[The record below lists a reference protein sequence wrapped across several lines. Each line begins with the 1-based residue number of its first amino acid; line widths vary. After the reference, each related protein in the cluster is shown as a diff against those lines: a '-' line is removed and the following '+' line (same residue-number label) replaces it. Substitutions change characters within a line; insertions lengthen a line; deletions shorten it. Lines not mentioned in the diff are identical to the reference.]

1 MASTPATA
9 STTGRSSIIGQIGVP
24 AAVVGIVLMMV
35 VPLPSPILDLLLV
48 CNMSAAVLVLLISL
62 YVEKPLDFSVFPSML
77 LIATL
82 FRLAL
87 NVSST
92 RLVLLNGY
100 AGKVIESFGNFV
112 IGGSVV
118 VGLVVFLILVVI
130 QFIVITNGAGRV
142 AEVGAR
148 FTLDAMPGKQ
158 MAIDADLNS
167 GLITEDEAR
176 ERRAEIASEADF
188 YGAMD
193 GASKFVKGD
202 AIAGVI
208 ITIINLIGGFVI
220 GTMQRGMS
228 FGDAASN
235 YSLLTVGDGLASQI
249 PALLISIAS
258 GLIVTRTAG
267 GDVGSSMLFQFSQH
281 AHALR
286 VGAGSIG
293 VLALIPGLPK
303 IPFLVV
309 AGILWFAAGRSTSRA
324 AAVAEQAELAAEAE
338 AAAPSGD
345 PTDELLDE
353 MRVDPLELE
362 IAYGLMDLVDKSRG
376 GDLLDRVKSLR
387 RKIALELGVVIPPV
401 RTRDNIDLQPHEYV
415 IRVHRAEVARGDAPT
430 GHVLVLGQR
439 PADVPGTDTID
450 PVFGMEASWVPA
462 EFGPQA
468 ELAGLTVVDR
478 ASVLTAHLAE
488 VVRSHAGDLL
498 SRQDVK
504 ALFETVRQS
513 DPVVTEEAQTAG
525 ITLAEVQTVLERLLD
540 EQVAIRDLVR
550 ILEVMTERA
559 RVTRDT
565 SQLVESVRQALGP
578 AITSGLAPD
587 GVLPVITLD
596 PLVEQ
601 ALADAVRP
609 SDDGPLLDVDPSIL
623 ERVVDAITRSVHD
636 AEQQGRTPAVL
647 VSARVR
653 GPLRRLLRT
662 AHRDLAVVAYP
673 ELARNLRLE
682 TMGVIDLAQPASV

>member
-1 MASTPATA
+1 M
-9 STTGRSSIIGQIGVP
+9 SSSRLGQIGVP
-24 AAVVGIVLMMV
+24 AAVVGVVLMMV
-35 VPLPSPILDLLLV
+35 VPLPAPLLDVLLV

-62 YVEKPLDFSVFPSML
+62 YVDKPLDFSSFPSML

-92 RLVLLNGY
+92 RLVLLDGY

-158 MAIDADLNS
+158 MAIDADLNA
-167 GLITEDEAR
+167 GLITESEAR
-176 ERRAEIASEADF
+176 ARRSEIAEEADF

-202 AIAGVI
+202 AIAGVV
-208 ITIINLIGGFVI
+208 ITIINLIGGFLV

-228 FGDAASN
+228 FSEAATTF
-235 YSLLTVGDGLASQI
+235 SLLTVGDGLASQI

-267 GDVGSSMLFQFSQH
+267 GDVGSTLLHQFSQH
-281 AHALR
+281 AHALK
-286 VGAGSIG
+286 VGAGCLG
-293 VLALIPGLPK
+293 VLALVPGLPK
-303 IPFLVV
+303 VPFLAV
-309 AGILWFAAGRSTSRA
+309 AAVLWFAAGRTDARTRDA
-324 AAVAEQAELAAEAE
+324 EAVAEAERAVE
-338 AAAPSGD
+338 AAPNAGD
-345 PTDELLDE
+345 PTEELLEE

-362 IAYGLMDLVDKSRG
+362 IAYGLMDLVDPARG

-387 RKIALELGVVIPPV
+387 RKIALELGIVIPPV

-415 IRVHRAEVARGDAPT
+415 IRVHRAEVARGEAPP
-430 GHVLVLGQR
+430 GHVLVLGDR
-439 PADVPGTDTID
+439 PPEVPGHDTVD
-450 PVFGMEASWVPA
+450 PVFGMVASWVPA
-462 EFGPQA
+462 EYGPQA
-468 ELAGLTVVDR
+468 ELSGLTVVDR

-488 VVRSHAGDLL
+488 VVRSHAGQLL

-504 ALFETVRQS
+504 ALFETVRRS
-513 DPVVTEEAQTAG
+513 DPVVTEEAQAAG
-525 ITLAEVQTVLERLLD
+525 ITLAEVQSVLERLLD
-540 EQVAIRDLVR
+540 EQVPIRDLVR

-559 RVTRDT
+559 RVTRET
-565 SQLVESVRQALGP
+565 APLVEAVRQALGP
-578 AITSGLAPD
+578 AITSALAPTGD
-587 GVLPVITLD
+587 LPAITLD

-601 ALADAVRP
+601 ALAEAVRP
-609 SDDGPLLDVDPSIL
+609 GEDGPVLDVDPSIL
-623 ERVVDAITRSVHD
+623 ERLVESVSRSVHA
-636 AEQQGRTPAVL
+636 AEEQGRNPVVL

-653 GPLRRLLRT
+653 GPLRRVLRGV
-662 AHRDLAVVAYP
+662 HRDLPVIAYS
-673 ELARNLRLE
+673 ELARNLRLD
-682 TMGVIDLAQPASV
+682 TMGVIDLAQPAAV

>member
-1 MASTPATA
+1 MT
-9 STTGRSSIIGQIGVP
+9 SSRPSSRIGQIGVP

-35 VPLPSPILDLLLV
+35 VPLPAPLLDLLLV
-48 CNMSAAVLVLLISL
+48 CNMSGAVLVLLISL
-62 YVEKPLDFSVFPSML
+62 YVDKPLDFSTFPSML
-77 LIATL
+77 LIATML
-82 FRLAL
+82 RLAL

-92 RLVLLNGY
+92 RLVLLHGY
-100 AGKVIESFGNFV
+100 AGKVIESFGHFV

-158 MAIDADLNS
+158 MAIDADLNA
-167 GLITEDEAR
+167 GLITEKEAR
-176 ERRAEIASEADF
+176 ARRLEIAEEADF

-202 AIAGVI
+202 AIAGVV
-208 ITIINLIGGFVI
+208 ITIINLFGGFVV
-220 GTMQRGMS
+220 GTMQRGLS
-228 FGDAASN
+228 FSEAAST

-267 GDVGSSMLFQFSQH
+267 GDVGSNLLYQFGQH

-286 VGAGSIG
+286 VGAGCLG
-293 VLALIPGLPK
+293 ALALVPGLPK
-303 IPFLVV
+303 VPFVVV
-309 AGILWFAAGRSTSRA
+309 AVALWVAASRTENRA
-324 AAVAEQAELAAEAE
+324 AQLEQEEREAQAAEDTRPA
-338 AAAPSGD
+338 GD
-345 PTDELLDE
+345 PTDELLEE

-362 IAYGLMDLVDKSRG
+362 IAYGLMDLVDKARG
-376 GDLLDRVKSLR
+376 GDLLDRVKALR

-401 RTRDNIDLQPHEYV
+401 RTRDNIDLEPHEYV
-415 IRVHRAEVARGDAPT
+415 IRVHRAEVARGQAPG

-439 PADVPGTDTID
+439 PPDVPGTDTVD
-450 PVFGMEASWVPA
+450 PVFGMQASWVPA
-462 EFGPQA
+462 EYGPQA
-468 ELAGLTVVDR
+468 ELQGLTVVDR

-488 VVRSHAGDLL
+488 VVRAHAGSLL

-504 ALFETVRQS
+504 ALFETVRLS
-513 DPVVTEEAQTAG
+513 DPVVTEEVQAAG
-525 ITLAEVQTVLERLLD
+525 LTLAEVQTVLERLLD
-540 EQVAIRDLVR
+540 EQVAVRDLVR
-550 ILEVMTERA
+550 ILEVMSERA

-565 SQLVESVRQALGP
+565 AQLVEAVREALGP

-587 GVLPVITLD
+587 GVLAVVTLD

-601 ALADAVRP
+601 ALAEAVKLGE
-609 SDDGPLLDVDPSIL
+609 DGPVLDVDPSIL
-623 ERVVDAITRSVHD
+623 ERVVDAVTTTVRA
-636 AEQQGRTPAVL
+636 AEEQGRNPALL

-653 GPLRRLLRT
+653 GPLRRLLRSV
-662 AHRDLAVVAYP
+662 HRELPVLAYP

-682 TMGVIDLAQPASV
+682 TMGVIDLAQPATV

>member
-1 MASTPATA
+1 VT
-9 STTGRSSIIGQIGVP
+9 SSRIGQIGVP

-35 VPLPSPILDLLLV
+35 VPMPAPLLDLLLV

-62 YVEKPLDFSVFPSML
+62 YVDKPLDFSTFPSVL
-77 LIATL
+77 LIATM

-92 RLVLLNGY
+92 RLVLLDGY

-158 MAIDADLNS
+158 MAIDADLNA
-167 GLITEDEAR
+167 GLISETEAR
-176 ERRAEIASEADF
+176 TRRAEIAEEADF

-202 AIAGVI
+202 AIAGVV
-208 ITIINLIGGFVI
+208 ITVINLVGGFVV

-228 FGDAASN
+228 FGEAASTF
-235 YSLLTVGDGLASQI
+235 SLLTVGDGLASQI

-267 GDVGSSMLFQFSQH
+267 GDVGSKLLHQFGQH

-286 VGAGSIG
+286 VGAGCLG
-293 VLALIPGLPK
+293 VLALVPGLPK
-303 IPFLVV
+303 VPFLLVG
-309 AGILWFAAGRSTSRA
+309 ALLWFAAGRTDGRTQRAEELEA
-324 AAVAEQAELAAEAE
+324 AADAE
-338 AAAPSGD
+338 AAPTSD
-345 PTDELLDE
+345 PTEELLEE

-362 IAYGLMDLVDKSRG
+362 IAYGLMDLVDRAKG

-415 IRVHRAEVARGDAPT
+415 IRVHRAEVARGEAPA
-430 GHVLVLGQR
+430 GHVLVLGER
-439 PADVPGTDTID
+439 PADVPGRDTVD
-450 PVFGMEASWVPA
+450 PVFGLPASWVPA
-462 EFGPQA
+462 EYGPQA
-468 ELAGLTVVDR
+468 ELQGLTVVDR

-488 VVRSHAGDLL
+488 VVRSHAGRLL

-504 ALFETVRQS
+504 ALFDTVRQS
-513 DPVVTEEAQTAG
+513 DPVVVEEAQTAG
-525 ITLAEVQTVLERLLD
+525 ITLAEVHTVLERLLD
-540 EQVAIRDLVR
+540 EQVAVRDLVR
-550 ILEVMTERA
+550 ILEVMSERA

-565 SQLVESVRQALGP
+565 AQLVEAVRHALGP
-578 AITSGLAPD
+578 AITSSLAPD
-587 GVLPVITLD
+587 GVLAAITLD

-601 ALADAVRP
+601 ALAEAVRP
-609 SDDGPLLDVDPSIL
+609 TDDGPVLDVDPAIL
-623 ERVVDAITRSVHD
+623 ERVVEAVTRSLQA
-636 AEQQGRTPAVL
+636 AENEGRNPAVL

-653 GPLRRLLRT
+653 GPLRRLL
-662 AHRDLAVVAYP
+662 ANVHRDLPVIAYP
-673 ELARNLRLE
+673 ELARNLQLE
-682 TMGVIDLAQPASV
+682 TMGVIDLAQPATV

>member
-1 MASTPATA
+1 V
-9 STTGRSSIIGQIGVP
+9 SSSRIGQIGVP

-35 VPLPSPILDLLLV
+35 VPLPAPLLDLLLV

-62 YVEKPLDFSVFPSML
+62 YVDKPLDFSTFPSML

-92 RLVLLNGY
+92 RLVLLDGY
-100 AGKVIESFGNFV
+100 AGKVIDSFGSFV

-158 MAIDADLNS
+158 MAIDADLNA
-167 GLITEDEAR
+167 GLITEVEAKA
-176 ERRAEIASEADF
+176 RRTEIAEEADF

-202 AIAGVI
+202 AIAGVV
-208 ITIINLIGGFVI
+208 ITIINLIGGFVV
-220 GTMQRGMS
+220 GTMQRGMT
-228 FGDAASN
+228 FGEAASTF
-235 YSLLTVGDGLASQI
+235 SLLTVGDGLASQI

-267 GDVGSSMLFQFSQH
+267 GDVGSSLLHQFGQH

-286 VGAGSIG
+286 VGAGCLG
-293 VLALIPGLPK
+293 VLALVPGLPK
-303 IPFLVV
+303 VPFLAV
-309 AGILWFAAGRSTSRA
+309 AGLLWFAAGRSAAR
-324 AAVAEQAELAAEAE
+324 AAVAEAADAVDEE
-338 AAAPSGD
+338 VTPAAD
-345 PTDELLDE
+345 PTEELLEE

-362 IAYGLMDLVDKSRG
+362 IAYGLMDLVDPARG

-415 IRVHRAEVARGDAPT
+415 IRVHRAEIARGEAPT
-430 GHVLVLGQR
+430 GQVLVLGQR
-439 PADVPGTDTID
+439 PPEVPGRDTVD
-450 PVFGMEASWVPA
+450 PVFGMQASWVPA
-462 EFGPQA
+462 EYGPQA
-468 ELAGLTVVDR
+468 ELSGLTVVDR

-488 VVRSHAGDLL
+488 VVRAHAGSLL

-504 ALFETVRQS
+504 ALFETVRRS
-513 DPVVTEEAQTAG
+513 DPVVVEEAQAGG
-525 ITLAEVQTVLERLLD
+525 ITLAEVQSVLERLLD
-540 EQVAIRDLVR
+540 EQVPIRDLVR

-559 RVTRDT
+559 RVTRET
-565 SQLVESVRQALGP
+565 APLVEAVRHALGP
-578 AITSGLAPD
+578 AITSALAPT
-587 GVLPVITLD
+587 GTLPVITLD

-601 ALADAVRP
+601 ALAEAVRP
-609 SDDGPLLDVDPSIL
+609 AEDGPVLDVDPSIL
-623 ERVVDAITRSVHD
+623 ERVVESVTRTVHA
-636 AEQQGRTPAVL
+636 AEEQGRSPVVL

-662 AHRDLAVVAYP
+662 VHRDLPVVAYP
-673 ELARNLRLE
+673 ELARNLQLE
-682 TMGVIDLAQPASV
+682 TMGVIDLAQPAAV

>member
-1 MASTPATA
+1 MTSST
-9 STTGRSSIIGQIGVP
+9 SRLGQFGIP
-24 AAVVGIVLMMV
+24 FAVVGIVLMMV
-35 VPLPSPILDLLLV
+35 VPLPAAVLDLLLV
-48 CNMSAAVLVLLISL
+48 CNMSVAVLVLLLSL
-62 YVEKPLDFSVFPSML
+62 YVEKPLDFSSFPSML

-112 IGGSVV
+112 VGGSVV

-167 GLITEDEAR
+167 GLIDEATAR
-176 ERRAEIASEADF
+176 ARRAEIADEADF

-202 AIAGVI
+202 AIAGIVI
-208 ITIINLIGGFVI
+208 TVINLVGGFVV

-228 FGDAASN
+228 LGEAASTF
-235 YSLLTVGDGLASQI
+235 SLLTVGDGLASQI

-258 GLIVTRTAG
+258 GLIVTRTSG
-267 GDVGSSMLFQFSQH
+267 GDVGSTLLYQFGQH

-286 VGAGSIG
+286 VGAASVG
-293 VLALIPGLPK
+293 VLALVPGLPK
-303 IPFLVV
+303 VPFVVV
-309 AGILWFAAGRSTSRA
+309 ALILWFAATRTEARKL
-324 AAVAEQAELAAEAE
+324 ELDARLEAE
-338 AAAPSGD
+338 AAEAATTPSSGD
-345 PTDELLDE
+345 PTDDLLDE

-362 IAYGLMDLVDKSRG
+362 IAYGLMDLVDRSRG

-401 RTRDNIDLQPHEYV
+401 RTRDNIDLRPHEYV
-415 IRVHRAEVARGDAPT
+415 IRVHRAEVARGEAPT

-439 PADVPGTDTID
+439 PPEVPGTDTVD
-450 PVFGMEASWVPA
+450 PVFGMQASWVPA
-462 EFGPQA
+462 EYGPQA
-468 ELAGLTVVDR
+468 ELSGLTVVDR

-488 VVRSHAGDLL
+488 VVRAHAGSLL

-513 DPVVTEEAQTAG
+513 DPVVIEEAQTAG
-525 ITLAEVQTVLERLLD
+525 LTLAEVQTVLERLLD
-540 EQVAIRDLVR
+540 EQVAVRDLVR

-565 SQLVESVRQALGP
+565 SQLVESVRAALGP
-578 AITSGLAPD
+578 AITSGLAPG
-587 GVLPVITLD
+587 GVLPVVTLD

-601 ALADAVRP
+601 ALAEAVKP
-609 SDDGPLLDVDPSIL
+609 GDDGPVLDVDPAIL
-623 ERVVDAITRSVHD
+623 ERVVESITATVRRVE
-636 AEQQGRTPAVL
+636 EQGQNPALL
-647 VSARVR
+647 VSSRVR
-653 GPLRRLLRT
+653 GPLRRILRSVD
-662 AHRDLAVVAYP
+662 RDLPVIAYP
-673 ELARNLRLE
+673 ELARNLKIE
-682 TMGVIDLAQPASV
+682 TTGVIDLAHAA

>member
-1 MASTPATA
+1 MT
-9 STTGRSSIIGQIGVP
+9 SSRIGQFGIP
-24 AAVVGIVLMMV
+24 AAVVGVVLIMV
-35 VPLPSPILDLLLV
+35 VPMPAPLLDLLLV
-48 CNMSAAVLVLLISL
+48 LNMAVAVLILLISL
-62 YVEKPLDFSVFPSML
+62 YVNKPLDFSTFPSML

-92 RLVLLNGY
+92 RLVLLDGY

-118 VGLVVFLILVVI
+118 VGLVIFLILVVI

-167 GLITEDEAR
+167 GLINDDEAR
-176 ERRAEIASEADF
+176 RRRAEVASEADF

-208 ITIINLIGGFVI
+208 ITIINLIGGFVV
-220 GTMQRGMS
+220 GTMQRGMP
-228 FGDAASN
+228 FGEAAQTF
-235 YSLLTVGDGLASQI
+235 SLLTVGDGLASQI

-258 GLIVTRTAG
+258 GLIVTRTAE
-267 GDVGSSMLFQFSQH
+267 GDVGSSILVQLGQH

-286 VGAGSIG
+286 VGSIAVG
-293 VLALIPGLPK
+293 VLGLMPGLPK
-303 IPFLVV
+303 APFFAV
-309 AGILWFAAGRSTSRA
+309 AALMWWAAGRSATRAAKVIADAEA
-324 AAVAEQAELAAEAE
+324 AAVA
-338 AAAPSGD
+338 AAAPTRSGD
-345 PTDELLDE
+345 PTEELLEE

-362 IAYGLMDLVDKSRG
+362 IAYGLMDLVDRSRG

-415 IRVHRAEVARGDAPT
+415 IRVHRAEVARGEAPT
-430 GHVLVLGQR
+430 GHVLVLGER
-439 PADVPGTDTID
+439 PREVPGTDTVD
-450 PVFGMEASWVPA
+450 PVFGMQASWVPA
-462 EFGPQA
+462 EYGPQA

-488 VVRSHAGDLL
+488 AVRSHAGSLL

-504 ALFETVRQS
+504 ALLDTVRQS
-513 DPVVTEEAQTAG
+513 DPVVAEEATTSG
-525 ITLAEVQTVLERLLD
+525 ITLAEIQSVLERLLD
-540 EQVAIRDLVR
+540 EQVPIRDLVR

-559 RVTRDT
+559 RLTRDT
-565 SQLVESVRQALGP
+565 SQLVEAVRTALGP
-578 AITSGLAPD
+578 AVTSALAPS
-587 GVLPVITLD
+587 GSLPVVTLD

-601 ALADAVRP
+601 ALAEAVRTAE
-609 SDDGPLLDVDPSIL
+609 DGPVLDVDPAIL
-623 ERVVDAITRSVHD
+623 ERLVEAVSRTVRA
-636 AEQQGRTPAVL
+636 AEEQGRNPAVL
-647 VSARVR
+647 VSARLR
-653 GPLRRLLRT
+653 SPLRRLLRSV
-662 AHRDLAVVAYP
+662 HRDLPVLAYP
-673 ELARNLRLE
+673 ELARNLHLE
-682 TMGVIDLAQPASV
+682 NMGVIDLAQPAAV

>member
-1 MASTPATA
+1 MT
-9 STTGRSSIIGQIGVP
+9 SSRIGQIGVP

-35 VPLPSPILDLLLV
+35 VPLPAPLLDLLLV
-48 CNMSAAVLVLLISL
+48 LNMSAAILVLLISL
-62 YVEKPLDFSVFPSML
+62 YVDKPLDFSSFPSML
-77 LIATL
+77 LIATM

-92 RLVLLNGY
+92 RLVLLDGY
-100 AGKVIESFGNFV
+100 AGKVIESFGSFV

-118 VGLVVFLILVVI
+118 VGLVVFMILVVI

-158 MAIDADLNS
+158 MAIDADLNA
-167 GLITEDEAR
+167 GLISDTEAR
-176 ERRAEIASEADF
+176 TRRAEIASEADF

-208 ITIINLIGGFVI
+208 ITIINLIGGFVV
-220 GTMQRGMS
+220 GTMQQGMS
-228 FGDAASN
+228 FGEAASTF
-235 YSLLTVGDGLASQI
+235 SLLTVGDGLASQI

-267 GDVGSSMLFQFSQH
+267 GDVGSTLLYQFGQH

-286 VGAGSIG
+286 VGAGCLG
-293 VLALIPGLPK
+293 VLALVPGLPK

-309 AGILWFAAGRSTSRA
+309 AGTLWFAAGRSERRA
-324 AAVAEQAELAAEAE
+324 SELEADLEREAQAEATAATN
-338 AAAPSGD
+338 GD
-345 PTDELLDE
+345 PTDELLEE

-362 IAYGLMDLVDKSRG
+362 IAYGLMDLVDRARG

-415 IRVHRAEVARGDAPT
+415 IRVHRAEVARGQAPPDQ
-430 GHVLVLGQR
+430 VLVLGQR
-439 PADVPGTDTID
+439 PPDVPGTDTVD
-450 PVFGMEASWVPA
+450 PVFGMQASWVPA
-462 EFGPQA
+462 EYGPQA
-468 ELAGLTVVDR
+468 ELSGLTVVDR

-488 VVRSHAGDLL
+488 VVRSHAGSLL

-504 ALFETVRQS
+504 ALFDTVRQS
-513 DPVVTEEAQTAG
+513 DPVVAEEAQTAG

-550 ILEVMTERA
+550 ILEVMSERA
-559 RVTRDT
+559 RITRDT
-565 SQLVESVRQALGP
+565 AQLVEAVRQSLGP
-578 AITSGLAPD
+578 AITSSLAPS

-601 ALADAVRP
+601 ALAEAVRP
-609 SDDGPLLDVDPSIL
+609 ADDGPVLDVDPAIL
-623 ERVVDAITRSVHD
+623 ERVVDAVSRTVHA
-636 AEQQGRTPAVL
+636 AEEQGRNPTVL

-653 GPLRRLLRT
+653 GPLRRLLRSV
-662 AHRDLAVVAYP
+662 HRDLPVVAYP
-673 ELARNLRLE
+673 ELARNLQLE
-682 TMGVIDLAQPASV
+682 TMGVIDLAQPAAV